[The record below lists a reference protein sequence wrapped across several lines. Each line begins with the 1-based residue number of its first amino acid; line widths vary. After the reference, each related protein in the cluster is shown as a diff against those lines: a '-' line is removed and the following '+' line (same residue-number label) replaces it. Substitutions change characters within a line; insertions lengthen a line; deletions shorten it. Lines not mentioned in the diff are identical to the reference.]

1 VKAKYFASLAQF
13 NRAVA
18 DAASSK
24 YGDSLTRFVLAESL
38 AKEASK
44 LATTFSK
51 EFTPL
56 TASASFLPD
65 APVSLVDLTKNHLTI
80 CSETRAKAQRD
91 NDLIYNAV
99 LPSEAALP
107 VIEKSSV
114 AAPIPIQDVYA
125 SPEVQKIIGP
135 DLFTKL
141 IPLAVHENAS
151 LYSEEKAKVV
161 RAEAERVD
169 LAEGER
175 IALLEYLGL
184 PASLERFSSA
194 GSNGQDNLADPGGVV
209 RNWSDELRRYE
220 ASGRVEEMIRT
231 IKSLKDGV
239 TKELDTAGR
248 ELEMESRECESMR
261 SRFGHLWEQAP
272 SSSLT
277 RAFRQDMKSHKDSL
291 DQASQSDRQ
300 VEALWQ
306 GIKNDVVILMDNDR
320 VEQAFTVAVGSS
332 VEGSSQNLLDDD
344 FNEDDKQDED
354 MSKRV
359 GVIKEALSR
368 LNKIKK
374 ERTDVFKDLKEK
386 VCSFVRLW
394 VFNI

>member
-1 VKAKYFASLAQF
+1 M
-13 NRAVA
+13 
-18 DAASSK
+18 
-24 YGDSLTRFVLAESL
+24 LAEAL
-38 AKEASK
+38 AKEANK
-44 LATTFSK
+44 LASVFAK

-56 TASASFLPD
+56 TAAASFLPD
-65 APVSLVDLTKNHLTI
+65 APVSLFDLTKNHSTI
-80 CSETRAKAQRD
+80 CSEIRAKAQRD

-107 VIEKSSV
+107 AIEKSSV

-135 DLFTKL
+135 ELFTKL

-151 LYSEEKAKVV
+151 LYSEEKAKLV

-184 PASLERFSSA
+184 PASLERFSV
-194 GSNGQDNLADPGGVV
+194 GSSSGQDYLADPGGNV
-209 RNWSDELRRYE
+209 RSWSEELRGSE
-220 ASGRVEEMIRT
+220 GGGRVEEMM
-231 IKSLKDGV
+231 KSLQSLKDGV
-239 TKELDTAGR
+239 TRELDAASR

-277 RAFRQDMKSHKDSL
+277 RSFRQDMKSHKDSL
-291 DQASQSDRQ
+291 EQASQSDRQ

-306 GIKNDVVILMDNDR
+306 GIKTDVTILLDNNR
-320 VEQAFTVAVGSS
+320 VEQAFTVAISS
-332 VEGSSQNLLDDD
+332 TGEGGNQNLLDDD
-344 FNEDDKQDED
+344 FSGSDLQDED
-354 MSKRV
+354 MAKRV
-359 GVIKEALSR
+359 DTIRETLSR

-374 ERTDVFKDLKEK
+374 ERNDIFKDLKDK
-386 VCSFVRLW
+386 VSLS
-394 VFNI
+394 